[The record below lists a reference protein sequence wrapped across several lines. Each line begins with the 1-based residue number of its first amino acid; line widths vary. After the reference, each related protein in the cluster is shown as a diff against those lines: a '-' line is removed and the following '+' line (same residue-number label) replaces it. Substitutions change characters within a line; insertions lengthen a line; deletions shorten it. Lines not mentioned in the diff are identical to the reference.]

1 MMRFF
6 RAFLGATALAA
17 LVIASPRASAAEGG
31 ESGKTSILP
40 DWFNRQSTEYFTMP
54 PFVVPVI
61 SGSSVD
67 RQITLLVTLE
77 TKGVDNKEKIVQNR
91 QRLQDAF
98 LRDIYG
104 VLSVDRE
111 DDRDYTDAVRIRL
124 KRVGDRLLG
133 PGVIGEVLVKTTY
146 DRRVGPGR

>member
-1 MMRFF
+1 M
-6 RAFLGATALAA
+6 
-17 LVIASPRASAAEGG
+17 ASPRASVAEDGA
-31 ESGKTSILP
+31 SGKTSILP
-40 DWFNRQSTEYFTMP
+40 DWFNRQSTEYFTLP

-61 SGSSVD
+61 SGDSVD

-77 TKGVDNKEKIVQNR
+77 TKGVDNKEKIVENR

-133 PGVIGEVLVKTTY
+133 AGVIGEVLVKTTY
-146 DRRVGPGR
+146 DRRLAPGR